1 MKSSTS
7 PESYFMAGSPE
18 AGKTEYS
25 KRFVDGVKKDTGASI
40 VRIDGDEIR
49 EILPQ
54 YNSSNCGK

>member
-1 MKSSTS
+1 
-7 PESYFMAGSPE
+7 MAGSPG

-54 YNSSNCGK
+54 YNGSNCGK